1 MKTMTALTV
10 ATALAFATL
19 ASARPLVIQEN
30 ARIANPDPANY
41 TDFPIAIGVDGDD
54 AMIELRTYHSN
65 YPEYEDEADSA
76 VWLFRRVN
84 GTWTPIRQILTDHDG
99 PYAIH
104 GNGISMQNG
113 IAALAMNPLYIFERR
128 NGDWVQAP
136 LGTGTGGGTG
146 GPGHDIEVDAGRIF
160 YGASDGIWSGTLLQR
175 DAATGEWRATQGMF
189 GDYRGGDI
197 DYSGGPVDISGPR
210 ALVLSPYAEEPP
222 YDQPSVTLFRQFPD
236 GTYYTQ
242 SRIANTPS
250 VPLGYEAAVRGD
262 EVFIAGTNR
271 TGTHVFRPGQS
282 DSWVKADTQ
291 LRSLDSHMGAGETGL
306 IRKNEQ
312 FIFQSSY
319 SVDRGGSVINVFSRD
334 AAGIYSHVATL
345 AASGNDPVRRF
356 AVSGRRVIAACGEV
370 EACVFDIPTS
380 LTQPAVIQDT
390 FAGTTPTGWTPSAG
404 SAFSIAQSGTSRVLR
419 QTETASTATHTA
431 LLAASNWTNQAVE
444 ADVRATA
451 FNGADRWLGLA
462 TRYASASNYY
472 YVTLRSSGNVALKRM
487 RNGAFVTLASAPVA
501 VTTNRTYR
509 LRLESIGS
517 RHRVFVDGTPFLDVD
532 DTTLASGRAALLT
545 YRTAAEFDNVIA
557 SPTPATTLYARTFE
571 SQGGPTDT
579 WTYTGPGLWSYSG
592 SGSNGWLMQSS
603 VAGDARAIA
612 GVPTGDQSIDVRVR
626 PTTFAG
632 TGSGDRWFGAM
643 ARYVDDSNYYYL
655 SVRSSNTVSIRKLV
669 NGSITVLASTALP
682 VQIGTWYSLR
692 IEAIGTKLRG
702 YVNGVLVLEVDD
714 SSHARGATGLLTYR
728 AAADFDD
735 YRAVQP

>member
-1 MKTMTALTV
+1 MKTMTAVTV
-10 ATALAFATL
+10 AVALAYATL
-19 ASARPLVIQEN
+19 VSARPLVIQEN
-30 ARIANPDPANY
+30 ARIVNPDPANY

-65 YPEYEDEADSA
+65 YPEYEDEADNA

-84 GTWTPIRQILTDHDG
+84 GTWTPIRQLLTDHDG

-128 NGDWVQAP
+128 NGEWVQAP
-136 LGTGTGGGTG
+136 IGTPTGGGTG

-160 YGASDGIWSGTLLQR
+160 YGASDGIWSGTLYQR

-189 GDYRGGDI
+189 GDYRGGDM

-210 ALVLSPYAEEPP
+210 ALVLSPYSEEPP

-242 SRIANTPS
+242 SRIANS
-250 VPLGYEAAVRGD
+250 QWVPLGYEAAVRGD

-282 DSWVKADTQ
+282 DSWVKAPDTQ
-291 LRSLDSHMGAGETGL
+291 LRSLDSHMGAGETWL
-306 IRKNEQ
+306 IRKNEL
-312 FIFQSSY
+312 FIFQISRNP
-319 SVDRGGSVINVFSRD
+319 DRGGNVINVFSRD

-345 AASGNDPVRRF
+345 AASRNDSVGRF
-356 AVSGRRVIAACGEV
+356 AVSGRRVIAGCGG
-370 EACVFDIPTS
+370 EACVFDIPAS
-380 LTQPAVIQDT
+380 LAHPAVIQDT
-390 FAGTTPTGWTPSAG
+390 FAGTTPTGWSLSAG
-404 SAFSIAQSGTSRVLR
+404 SAFSITQSGTSRVLR

-431 LLAASNWTNQAVE
+431 LLTASNWANQAVQ

-462 TRYASASNYY
+462 TRYADASNYY
-472 YVTLRSSGNVALKRM
+472 YVTLRSSGSVSLKRM
-487 RNGAFVTLASAPVA
+487 RNGAFQTLASAPVT
-501 VTTNRTYR
+501 VTVNRVYR
-509 LRLESIGS
+509 LRLESVGT
-517 RHRVFVDGTPFLDVD
+517 RHRVFVDGTPLLDVD
-532 DTTLASGRAALLT
+532 DTTLPSGRAALLT
-545 YRTAAEFDNVIA
+545 YRTAAEFDNVVA
-557 SPTPATTLYARTFE
+557 SPTPATTLYSQSFE

-579 WTYTGPGLWSYSG
+579 WQHTGPGLWNYSG
-592 SGSNGWLMQSS
+592 SGANGWLMQSS
-603 VAGDARAIA
+603 VAGDARAIV
-612 GVPTGDQSIDVRVR
+612 GVPTDDQSTDVRAR

-632 TGSGDRWFGAM
+632 TGTGDRWFGAM

-655 SVRSSNTVSIRKLV
+655 SVRSSNTVSLRKLV
-669 NGSITVLASTALP
+669 NGSITVLASASLP
-682 VQIGTWYSLR
+682 VQVGTWYPLR
-692 IEAIGTKLRG
+692 IEAIGSKLRG
-702 YVNGVLVLEVDD
+702 YVNGALVLEADD
-714 SSHARGATGLLTYR
+714 SSHPRGATGLLTYR

-735 YRAVQP
+735 YRAIQP